1 MAVRLLVLGIVIGSN
16 NLAVALALG
25 SLGQIVHVRRIVVVF
40 GLMEFVIPLVG
51 LLVGRGF
58 AFMISESAE
67 LFTPILLAGVGAATL
82 IVAFRGR
89 VDAESLA
96 LRIASFKGLMII
108 GLVLSAD
115 NLVLGFGLGLQ
126 GDSPLLVA
134 AVIALFSMLFTFIGL
149 KTGDKLHVFEP
160 VARYGA
166 GLLLLA
172 FAAFEW
178 LG

>member
-25 SLGQIVHVRRIVVVF
+25 SLGQTIRVRRIVSVF
-40 GLMEFVIPLVG
+40 GLLEFVVPLFG
-51 LLVGRGF
+51 LLIGRGL
-58 AFMISESAE
+58 AVTISESVA
-67 LFTPILLAGVGAATL
+67 FISPILLAGVGAATL
-82 IVAFRGR
+82 LVAFRGR
-89 VDAESLA
+89 IDAESLA
-96 LRIASFKGLMII
+96 RRITSYRGLALL
-108 GLVLSAD
+108 GLILSVD

-134 AVIALFSMLFTFIGL
+134 ADIALFSMLFTWIGL
-149 KTGDKLHVFEP
+149 KTGDKVRILEP

-166 GLLLLA
+166 GILLLFFSA
-172 FAAFEW
+172 YEW